1 MSEATEEDL
10 LDTFDSEVDLAPVER
25 TGPLKILFVD
35 DEARILR
42 ALKALFRDH
51 KVTIENDAR
60 AAIELAKYGDFD
72 VVVCDQRMP
81 GMEGIEV
88 LRQIKEAAPRAMRI
102 LLTGYSDLKAVLGS
116 VNEGEVFRF
125 VNKPWNN
132 TELKAIVSLAGEI
145 SRDAPCDLPTPTEA
159 HRDEARQQAGIL
171 VIDDNP
177 ETQSRLREILAP
189 HYQIRF
195 ATTPERA
202 LEILEQHETGVVI
215 SETETS
221 KGDMTA
227 LLKALK
233 RFHPHIPTVIITERA
248 NAQMAI
254 ELINEGQVYRL
265 LLKPIR
271 LGTCRLSVDSAIS
284 RYWALKQNPAAA
296 RRFSVQGSLENT
308 PGLAQ
313 LGASILQR
321 IRTLPGRLLG
331 VARFH
336 SF

>member
-1 MSEATEEDL
+1 MTETTYADATEMIDDE
-10 LDTFDSEVDLAPVER
+10 SIAPTVKLE
-25 TGPLKILFVD
+25 GPLKILFID
-35 DEARILR
+35 DEQRILR
-42 ALKALFRDH
+42 ALKALFRDQ
-51 KVTIENDAR
+51 KVTVESNAR
-60 AAIELAKYGDFD
+60 AAVELARQGDFD

-81 GMEGIEV
+81 DMEGIDV
-88 LRQIKEAAPRAMRI
+88 LRQIKESTPRAMRI

-132 TELKAIVSLAGEI
+132 TELRAIVSLAGEI
-145 SRDAPCDLPTPTEA
+145 SREAPVNLPVVTEA
-159 HRDEARQQAGIL
+159 HRNEARQQAGIL

-189 HYQIRF
+189 HYQLRF

-221 KGDMTA
+221 RGDMTA

-233 RFHPHIPTVIITERA
+233 RFHPHIPTVVITERA

-296 RRFSVQGSLENT
+296 RRYAVHGELEAT
-308 PGLAQ
+308 PGLSQ
-313 LGASILQR
+313 LGAQILQR
-321 IRTLPGRLLG
+321 IRTLPARLLG
-331 VARFH
+331 VARFNT
-336 SF
+336 F